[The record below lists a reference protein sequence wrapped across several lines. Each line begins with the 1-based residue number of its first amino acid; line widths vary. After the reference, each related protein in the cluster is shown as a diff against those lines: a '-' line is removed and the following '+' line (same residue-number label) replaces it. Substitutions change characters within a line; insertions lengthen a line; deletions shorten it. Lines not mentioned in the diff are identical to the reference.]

1 MLTLASL
8 CLQIPIDIVEEADRS
23 EMIPH
28 EVFGAHFVS
37 RSDSVFS
44 GVRP

>member
-37 RSDSVFS
+37 RNGSVFS